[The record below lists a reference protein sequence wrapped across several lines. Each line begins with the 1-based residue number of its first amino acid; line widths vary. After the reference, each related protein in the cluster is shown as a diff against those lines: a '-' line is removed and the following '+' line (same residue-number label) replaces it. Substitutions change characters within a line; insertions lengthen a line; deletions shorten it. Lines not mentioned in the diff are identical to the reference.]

1 MHKNSIPFIIV
12 FELFLL
18 LFLPATSLAK
28 EANISNII
36 VTNTEKNLLA
46 YFRVEDCFTEK
57 MEEAILAGIPT
68 TFTITMELFRERNWW
83 TDKSESLVE
92 LKHTIKYD
100 TVKKIFF
107 VVSSDADM
115 KPEQFKSFEKAK
127 IAMSDVN
134 GAIVT
139 PLASLRK
146 GKNYYLR
153 IKAELDKVR
162 LPLHLEY
169 VFFFVSLWDFETDWL
184 QQDFVY

>member
-1 MHKNSIPFIIV
+1 MHKNIITFIILL
-12 FELFLL
+12 ELSLL
-18 LFLPATSLAK
+18 LFLPATPLAK
-28 EANISNII
+28 EANISDVI
-36 VTNTEKNLLA
+36 VTNTEENLLA
-46 YFRVEDCFTEK
+46 YFRVEDCFTED

-68 TFTITMELFRERNWW
+68 TFTITMELFRNRNFW
-83 TDKSESLVE
+83 TDKRESLVE

-100 TVKKIFF
+100 AVKKIFF
-107 VVSSDADM
+107 VVSSAANM

-134 GAIVT
+134 GVIVT
-139 PLASLRK
+139 PLTSLRK

-169 VFFFVSLWDFETDWL
+169 VFFFVSLWDFETDWSR
-184 QQDFVY
+184 QDFVY

>member
-1 MHKNSIPFIIV
+1 MHKNCIPFIILL
-12 FELFLL
+12 ELSLL
-18 LFLPATSLAK
+18 FFLPAMSFAK
-28 EANISNII
+28 EANISDVII
-36 VTNTEKNLLA
+36 TNTEENLLA

-68 TFTITMELFRERNWW
+68 TFTITMELYRERNYWI
-83 TDKSESLVE
+83 DKRESLVE
-92 LKHTIKYD
+92 IKHTIKYD

-107 VVSSDADM
+107 VVSSDANM

-134 GAIVT
+134 GTIVT
-139 PLASLRK
+139 PLKSLRK

-153 IKAELDKVR
+153 IKAQLDKVR

-184 QQDFVY
+184 RQDFVY

>member
-1 MHKNSIPFIIV
+1 MHKNIIPFIILL
-12 FELFLL
+12 ELSLL
-18 LFLPATSLAK
+18 FFLPAMSLAK
-28 EANISNII
+28 EANISDVIL
-36 VTNTEKNLLA
+36 TNTEENLLA
-46 YFRVEDCFTEK
+46 YFRVENCFTEN

-68 TFTITMELFRERNWW
+68 TFTITMELYRERNYW
-83 TDKSESLVE
+83 TDKRESLVE
-92 LKHTIKYD
+92 IKHTIKYD

-107 VVSSDADM
+107 VVSSDANM

-134 GAIVT
+134 GTVVS
-139 PLASLRK
+139 PLKALRK
-146 GKNYYLR
+146 DKNYYLR

-184 QQDFVY
+184 RQDFVY